1 MPNPEPIPLILQTN
15 CHEKTVTFLDN
26 NNVENTK
33 NIRVTS
39 NITISP
45 IDLKMFKVSQSS
57 TPKIKLE
64 MYQRKVSSAHH
75 VSQSSCDYAMADDIS
90 TVIPSINH
98 NDERIM
104 TRIRSCKNNKKVSAD
119 ETSLTEN
126 EIEESGDDSDKSYKA
141 TESDNESIENES
153 ELCEDQSED
162 ENGDND
168 LHNSN
173 LPPRVS
179 QGSQN
184 TSSSLINSFNMP
196 GNSGWDDNDV
206 IAELTCNKGNSK
218 KDFCIFCKEEILKI
232 ARHFEIKHRDEPEVQ
247 SFLDLKKKSAERRRA
262 IGMLRKKGNFEF
274 NKKQTYNH
282 KDHKPGVIKVVRC
295 PNQESKQSGGN
306 FAPCSNCKGWYT
318 KNNLRHHYP
327 ACKGNAAN
335 SKGILAKARKLQGQ
349 IHQRAS
355 KDMRYKILPAMK
367 LKNHVRLIRY
377 DLLIILF
384 GNEECM
390 KYKKRNLAQM
400 IRGKLSLIARF
411 FTVVKRKEPTVSD
424 FASIFDPIKYHAV
437 IDAINEF
444 AGLDEESGYYQVPS
458 RASEITTNINK
469 MGQIYISECI
479 INNEDE
485 KKQKVENFLL
495 LCKQG
500 FANIIN
506 RTVMETRIMQQRQK
520 VIELPRTDDIQR
532 LSEYLDKKI
541 SKNRKKLKTNFSKL
555 VWRDLAEALLA
566 QLQLFNRKRAGELE
580 RFEIQDYEKMTF
592 ITEKDEGYELLSE
605 SDKKAAKEYGRATIC
620 GKLHKNVPLL
630 LNSKVRK
637 GLIELLKFRTEAG
650 YCFKKIFG
658 RMWS

>member
-1 MPNPEPIPLILQTN
+1 MTKLFALVRNKAKHYCVHKSRHISENKKRDNICKKKIKFICQY
-15 CHEKTVTFLDN
+15 EKTVTFLDN

-367 LKNHVRLIRY
+367 LKNHSV
-377 DLLIILF
+377 
-384 GNEECM
+384 
-390 KYKKRNLAQM
+390 
-400 IRGKLSLIARF
+400 
-411 FTVVKRKEPTVSD
+411 
-424 FASIFDPIKYHAV
+424 
-437 IDAINEF
+437 
-444 AGLDEESGYYQVPS
+444 
-458 RASEITTNINK
+458 
-469 MGQIYISECI
+469 
-479 INNEDE
+479 
-485 KKQKVENFLL
+485 
-495 LCKQG
+495 
-500 FANIIN
+500 
-506 RTVMETRIMQQRQK
+506 
-520 VIELPRTDDIQR
+520 
-532 LSEYLDKKI
+532 
-541 SKNRKKLKTNFSKL
+541 
-555 VWRDLAEALLA
+555 
-566 QLQLFNRKRAGELE
+566 
-580 RFEIQDYEKMTF
+580 
-592 ITEKDEGYELLSE
+592 
-605 SDKKAAKEYGRATIC
+605 
-620 GKLHKNVPLL
+620 
-630 LNSKVRK
+630 
-637 GLIELLKFRTEAG
+637 
-650 YCFKKIFG
+650 
-658 RMWS
+658 